1 MKKIFTIYIASLFA
15 LISFFGCT
23 EEELVTINDPLEL
36 DENSLQY
43 QQYMEERAI
52 ELIKTYRFD
61 QLGNT
66 IDRIKDAATRE
77 RVLAL
82 LSEYRTI
89 AFSDALYIAKP
100 TNDTLFFFPPNVE
113 DRKEAKVISLN
124 YTTNSMASLNEIGV
138 LHGLKNFPKLESLL
152 FYNSLATSVKELNTL
167 SELKKFSWQVDAY
180 DFNQRY
186 PEIELLPSAVDL
198 DLSQNNKLEDLTL
211 EYVEMTNLKFS
222 ATKIKEVMIR
232 NSVIKKGEDLDII
245 AANNLKVYG
254 TSEPKELAL
263 KSKSI
268 DSLTIH
274 LDGLSSLDI
283 SGTNILTLDLS
294 YREDFEKVKLNQ
306 GLKKLTSF
314 RAGKLTEK
322 PNLPESLQELYM
334 ENYALSD
341 KDFSSMT
348 NLKKI
353 TFGSKGY
360 SGLSLPTNI
369 EEALFNIPWPYTAEF
384 GQGFN
389 RDYSNL
395 KKLKKVT
402 LNNIPITQTGLKFPT
417 NLEYLEFKDYTS
429 GQKISGSGDY
439 SNISSLKTFRANYS
453 IEFESM
459 PKLPSSVSNLYL
471 YGLILPAGSA
481 LDISNLTNLEFLL
494 ITINSPNP
502 ITLILPTNLTEEA
515 VIAGSAIFGGSGSF
529 SLPKGSTIVNEPAWL
544 SKYLQ
549 LH

>member
-89 AFSDALYIAKP
+89 AFSDALYIAKL

-113 DRKEAKVISLN
+113 DRKEAKGISLN

-186 PEIELLPSAVDL
+186 PEIELLPSAIDL

-471 YGLILPAGSA
+471 YGLILPAGST

-502 ITLILPTNLTEEA
+502 ITLKLPTNLTEEA